1 MKKIAILGCG
11 WLGQPLAKSLI
22 GKGFTVSGSTTTVD
36 KLAILEKFN
45 IKPFL
50 ITLSEDKITGD
61 FDEFLQ
67 GNNILIIDI
76 PPKLRGANK
85 ENFVRKIANCIP
97 YIEKLSIE
105 KIIFISSTS
114 VFEDN
119 NSIVTDDTIPN
130 ATSESGKQLLA
141 VEQLL
146 QKNTHFETTV
156 IRFGGLVG
164 ADRHPAKMLAGR
176 SDIEN
181 PDGVI
186 NLIHQQDC
194 VAIIEK
200 VIEKNFWS
208 ESINAVSPFHPTRE
222 SYYTQKAAYFGLA
235 PPTFDHSKPSVGKLV
250 VVDKVD
256 KILGHRFLWTDVGFE
271 FTLSN

>member
-11 WLGQPLAKSLI
+11 WLGLPLAKSLI
-22 GKGFTVSGSTTTVD
+22 EKGFEISGSTTTIA
-36 KLAILEKFN
+36 KLEILEKLN
-45 IKPFL
+45 IQPFL
-50 ITLSEDKITGD
+50 VSLSEKKIIGNIDD
-61 FDEFLQ
+61 FLH
-67 GNNILIIDI
+67 GKNVLIIDI

-85 ENFVRKIANCIP
+85 ENFVQKIANLIP
-97 YIEKLSIE
+97 YIEKSSVE
-105 KIIFISSTS
+105 KVIFISSTS
-114 VFEDN
+114 VFEDD
-119 NSIVTDDTIPN
+119 NSNINDDTIPN
-130 ATSESGKQLLA
+130 ATSEAGKQLFA

-164 ADRHPAKMLAGR
+164 TDRHSAKMLAGR

-200 VIEKNFWS
+200 VIERNFWS

-222 SYYTQKAAYFGLA
+222 AYYTQKAAYFGLQA
-235 PPTFDHSKPSVGKLV
+235 PTFDHSKPSVGKLV
-250 VVDKVD
+250 TADKVD
-256 KILGHRFLWTDVGFE
+256 KILGHRFLWTDGI
-271 FTLSN
+271 

>member
-11 WLGQPLAKSLI
+11 WLGLPLAKSLI
-22 GKGFTVSGSTTTVD
+22 GKGFTVFGSTTTVD

-76 PPKLRGANK
+76 PPKLRGENN

-97 YIEKLSIE
+97 YIEKSSIE
-105 KIIFISSTS
+105 KIIFTSSTS
-114 VFEDN
+114 VF
-119 NSIVTDDTIPN
+119 DDDISVIADDSIPN
-130 ATSESGKQLLA
+130 SNSKAGKQLSA

-146 QKNTHFETTV
+146 QNNNHFETTI

-176 SDIEN
+176 SGIEN
-181 PDGVI
+181 PDGFV
-186 NLIHQQDC
+186 NLIHQEDC
-194 VAIIEK
+194 IAIIEK

-222 SYYTQKAAYFGLA
+222 TYYIQKATFFGLST
-235 PPTFDHSKPSVGKLV
+235 PTFDHSKPSVGKLV
-250 VVDKVD
+250 IADKVD
-256 KILGHRFLWTDVGFE
+256 KILGHQFVWTDGI
-271 FTLSN
+271 